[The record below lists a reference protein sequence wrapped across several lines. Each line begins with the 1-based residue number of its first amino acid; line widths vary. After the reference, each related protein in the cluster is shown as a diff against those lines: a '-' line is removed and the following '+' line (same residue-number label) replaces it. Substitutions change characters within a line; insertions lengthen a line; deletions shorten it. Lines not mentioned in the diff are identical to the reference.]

1 MAKLACVTGCN
12 GFVGSSLVKLLLQR
26 GYRVRAT
33 SRNPGHVKAGV
44 HEGTEGAGDLEIFAG
59 DLMVPGSFDQAVASC
74 DYVFHV
80 ACPVNLEDEDPEN
93 NLRLPAVVGTLNLLT
108 SCAKAGTVKRV
119 VLTSSGAAVSVNRLR
134 ESGLVMDETAWSDV
148 DYLKAE
154 KPPTW
159 GYLVGKT
166 EAEMAA
172 WKFAEENKLD
182 LVAVNPVLIVGPSL
196 VPDPPPVSGLLSPTS
211 LIMQTVS
218 GSVSL
223 VHLEDSENASGR
235 YILSPIN
242 TGVAEL
248 AEFLAT
254 RYELPEPKLVL
265 SSAKLVGEGF
275 QFKYGNLEDAYDD
288 LIKYGYAVGLLA
300 PAGVKYSLK
309 TPVAAVKGTLETPV
323 AAVKEI
329 LKTPVAAE
337 DA

>member
-1 MAKLACVTGCN
+1 MAKLACVTGGN

-33 SRNPGHVKAGV
+33 SRNPEATSKLEYMRALK
-44 HEGTEGAGDLEIFAG
+44 ELGDLEIFAG

-196 VPDPPPVSGLLSPTS
+196 VPDPPPSVRVALSYLSGDERLQGPLK
-211 LIMQTVS
+211 IMQSVS

-223 VHLEDSENASGR
+223 VHLEDVCRAQVHLAESENASGR

-300 PAGVKYSLK
+300 PVGVKYSLK
-309 TPVAAVKGTLETPV
+309 TPVAAVK
-323 AAVKEI
+323 
-329 LKTPVAAE
+329 
-337 DA
+337 